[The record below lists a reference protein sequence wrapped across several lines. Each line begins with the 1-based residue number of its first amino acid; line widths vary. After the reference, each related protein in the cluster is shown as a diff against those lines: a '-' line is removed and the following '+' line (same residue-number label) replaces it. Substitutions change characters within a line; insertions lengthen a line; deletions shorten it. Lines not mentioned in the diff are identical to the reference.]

1 MQLGVWHVRASTSNR
16 NFSTGPL
23 VPPVPPSDP
32 TAELQQELDR
42 LRAERNAAL
51 TAAQKAEGARQ
62 EAMKAAG
69 AVWVPVMTKSSKPL
83 IIE

>member
-1 MQLGVWHVRASTSNR
+1 MQLGVWHLRASTSNR
-16 NFSTGPL
+16 NFSTGPF
-23 VPPVPPSDP
+23 VPPQPPSDP
-32 TAELQQELDR
+32 TAQLQQELDR

-51 TAAQKAEGARQ
+51 TAAQKAEEARQ

-69 AVWVPVMTKSSKPL
+69 AVWVPVMTKSSNPL